1 MEGKQIRKP
10 NWNSDESLALASLVD
25 DYKHILRGKL
35 SHSLTSDMKTR
46 AWGEVAQK
54 LCAMGVGPSRTP
66 AEVEKKW
73 HNIFSHSKSEI
84 SSFRRTVSGTGGG
97 PPLRPLSAIAE
108 TVSNVVGQH
117 NACLSGIDGGIDS
130 SLLQILGDSEQIGLG
145 IHVIEGPP
153 DIEPHIISTGTTQD
167 TAATITSPPP
177 ARTAASQQTPA
188 THAEYSSSTSLK
200 RRIEELTVKKLELEV
215 GYLRLKIRKLKGEE

>member
-1 MEGKQIRKP
+1 MNNK
-10 NWNSDESLALASLVD
+10 
-25 DYKHILRGKL
+25 
-35 SHSLTSDMKTR
+35 
-46 AWGEVAQK
+46 
-54 LCAMGVGPSRTP
+54 
-66 AEVEKKW
+66 
-73 HNIFSHSKSEI
+73 F
-84 SSFRRTVSGTGGG
+84 TGGG
-97 PPLRPLSAIAE
+97 PPPRPLSAIAE

-130 SLLQILGDSEQIGLG
+130 SMLQILGDSELLGLG

-188 THAEYSSSTSLK
+188 IIIAYLSKVSFSKQLSVPNSVIDILANLYIQPITIIL
-200 RRIEELTVKKLELEV
+200 LTVIQVTIIQGAWDLPVLANVMQDAASNNNLTCLVWRLIESFIITSV
-215 GYLRLKIRKLKGEE
+215 G

>member
-1 MEGKQIRKP
+1 MNNK
-10 NWNSDESLALASLVD
+10 
-25 DYKHILRGKL
+25 
-35 SHSLTSDMKTR
+35 
-46 AWGEVAQK
+46 
-54 LCAMGVGPSRTP
+54 
-66 AEVEKKW
+66 
-73 HNIFSHSKSEI
+73 F
-84 SSFRRTVSGTGGG
+84 TGGG
-97 PPLRPLSAIAE
+97 PPPRPLSAIAE

-130 SLLQILGDSEQIGLG
+130 SMLQILGDSEQLGLG

-153 DIEPHIISTGTTQD
+153 DIEPHIMSTGTTQD

-215 GYLRLKIRKLKGEE
+215 DYLQLKIRKLKKEE